1 VKSYHF
7 VGVGRISSEVERGA
21 DHPARLAATITELI
35 GESGMQ
41 VVAEY
46 TSGFDRGGKTL
57 VWILAESHLVLH
69 VWRDEAFATLDLH
82 VCDYTKTNADKARH
96 LRGTLSSLC
105 FDDQTGSWS
114 ELEVPYP
121 AAISSGT

>member
-1 VKSYHF
+1 MKSYHF
-7 VGVGRISSEVERGA
+7 VGVGRISAEVEQGV
-21 DHPARLAATITELI
+21 DHPAKLAATITELI
-35 GESGMQ
+35 SESGMQ

-82 VCDYTKTNADKARH
+82 VCDYTKSNADKARH

-105 FDDQTGSWS
+105 FDDKSGNWS
-114 ELEVPYP
+114 ELEVAYP
-121 AAISSGT
+121 SAG